1 MLNKHAFGENN
12 MSELLAERVT
22 ELECRQAF
30 QEELVETLNKIVIEQ
45 RQQIDI
51 LQEQIRILYY
61 QIKSLQPSNV
71 ADLADET
78 PPPHY

>member
-1 MLNKHAFGENN
+1 MT
-12 MSELLAERVT
+12 ELLAERVT
-22 ELECRQAF
+22 ELECKQAF
-30 QEELVETLNKIVIEQ
+30 QEDLLETLNKIVIEQ

>member
-1 MLNKHAFGENN
+1 MT
-12 MSELLAERVT
+12 ELLAERVT
-22 ELECRQAF
+22 ELECKQVF
-30 QEELVETLNKIVIEQ
+30 QEDLLETLNKIVVEQ
-45 RQQIDI
+45 QQHIDI

>member
-1 MLNKHAFGENN
+1 
-12 MSELLAERVT
+12 MSELWVERVT

-61 QIKSLQPSNV
+61 QIKSLQPSSV
-71 ADLADET
+71 ADLADEA

>member
-1 MLNKHAFGENN
+1 MT
-12 MSELLAERVT
+12 ELLAERVT
-22 ELECRQAF
+22 ELECKQAF
-30 QEELVETLNKIVIEQ
+30 QEDLLETLNKIVVEQ
-45 RQQIDI
+45 QQHIDI

>member
-61 QIKSLQPSNV
+61 HIKSLQPSNM

>member
-51 LQEQIRILYY
+51 LQEQIRMLYY

-71 ADLADET
+71 ADLADEP